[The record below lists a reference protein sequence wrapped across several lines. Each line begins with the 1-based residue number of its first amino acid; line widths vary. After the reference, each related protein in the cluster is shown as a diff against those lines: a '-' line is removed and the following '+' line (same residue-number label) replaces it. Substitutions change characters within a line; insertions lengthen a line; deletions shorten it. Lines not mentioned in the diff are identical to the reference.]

1 MSDEAGVIE
10 SGPALPASGRREHL
24 LKESRVFCM
33 LPWTHLSLRPNGD
46 VVHCCNA
53 MKFRLGSAAESS
65 LRDLWNCER
74 MKRLRL
80 NMLAGRESPE
90 CAVCYGADRCGLV
103 TLRKWSNAE
112 LPHHFG
118 VVEQTRP
125 DGSLERLN
133 LPYLSLRF
141 SNTCNLRCRTCR
153 PQDSTGWQE
162 EGKLLGVP
170 ADEPGV
176 KMTPADRA
184 AVMRLVRELLPQ
196 AEIIH
201 FSGGEPLVMDEHREI
216 LQYLASEK
224 LFRVRLEYNT
234 NFSVLSY
241 QGADF
246 MELWDRFDRVGISA
260 SLDGMGRR
268 GEYLR
273 KGLLWDAV
281 VANRRRLAQ
290 VCPRVDFIA
299 WALLSAMNAWHLP
312 DFHAEWWGQGLLAYH
327 HFQINPLYHPEEY
340 CAQALPPR
348 LKQAVIDKYERH
360 IEQTARESGDAPAFE
375 AAVKFMRAQDRSALL
390 PEFRRRTLAL
400 DALRGERFAE
410 VFPECAELVAEAGAA

>member
-1 MSDEAGVIE
+1 M
-10 SGPALPASGRREHL
+10 
-24 LKESRVFCM
+24 FCM

-46 VVHCCNA
+46 VVQCCNA
-53 MKFRLGSAAESS
+53 GKVCLGNTAESS
-65 LRDLWNCER
+65 LRDLWNAER
-74 MKRLRL
+74 LKRLRR

-90 CAVCYGADRCGLV
+90 CAVCYRADQCGLT

-112 LPHHFG
+112 LPHHFAM
-118 VVEQTRP
+118 VEQTRP
-125 DGSLERLN
+125 DGSLDRLN

-153 PQDSTGWQE
+153 PQDSSSWQE
-162 EGKLLGVP
+162 EARLLGAP
-170 ADEPGV
+170 AVKPAV

-184 AVMRLVRELLPQ
+184 ALMGLVRELLPQ

-216 LQYLASEK
+216 LQYLVSEK

-234 NFSVLSY
+234 NFSVLSH

-246 MELWDRFDRVGISA
+246 PKMWECFERVGISA

-273 KGLLWDAV
+273 KGLLWGAV
-281 VANRRRLAQ
+281 LANRRRLAQ
-290 VCPRVDFIA
+290 VCPRVDFIV
-299 WALLSAMNAWHLP
+299 WSLLSAMNAWHLP
-312 DFHAEWWGQGLLAYH
+312 DFHAQWWAEGLLAYH
-327 HFQINPLYHPEEY
+327 HFQINPLYHPREY
-340 CAQALPPR
+340 CAQALPPP
-348 LKQAVIDKYERH
+348 LKKAVIKKYEKH
-360 IEQTARESGDAPAFE
+360 IVQTARESGDAPAFE
-375 AAVKFMRAQDRSALL
+375 AAVKFMRAQNRSALL
-390 PEFRRRTLAL
+390 PEFRRRTQAL